1 MPVAGPMVERMEVL
15 IKPRRILPSERI
27 CVWVNVLKIRP
38 SYFCKCSR
46 CAPSR
51 SRLLTCFRG
60 ESGAGK
66 TTIRGHLLR
75 AFLSYSATP
84 LSKKIELAQFV
95 FDAFTTTKSLTTPIA
110 SKAGLLL
117 ELQYNTSTS
126 HHATLLGAQF
136 LAHRLERSRIASVPT
151 GERNYHVLYYLLS
164 GTSPAERKHLF
175 LDLVGADAPGARA
188 SLTANKRWRYLGHPT
203 QLKVGIDDAK
213 GFHDFKTALRKL
225 EFSKQDIAGICEM
238 MATILHIGQ
247 LEFVTGQSTTPAGD
261 DSGGYSHEGG
271 ESITMVKNKESLEPI
286 ADFLGT
292 NITGLE
298 QALRYK
304 TKTLY
309 RERVTVMLDPKGAR
323 DNADELARTI
333 YSLLVA
339 YIMEQINSRLCVLP
353 DQVSNT
359 VSIVDFPGFSPTTGT
374 GSGLDQLLNNAA
386 NESLYNFCQ
395 QSFFG
400 RQVEEMEAEDVTVPQ
415 LEYYDN
421 SEAKTGLLK
430 PGNGLLSILDDQMRR
445 GKTDAQFLEAIRKRF
460 DGKNTA
466 ILPGSLNVTVPGSNF
481 PTKNTATSFTV
492 RHFAGDVDYSV
503 DNFIEENAELI
514 SGDMMNLLKDA
525 RSPFV
530 QELFGQDALKK
541 TTHPKER
548 TAIVQA
554 TVISKPTRQPSM
566 AKRKADQTGRYG
578 RQVNVFDEDAISEAD
593 STVSGSRKG
602 DGTNTKQTGAAG
614 QFLSS
619 LRTIDSSLRKAN
631 PYFIICLKPNDR
643 RIANQFDSKC
653 VRTQVQALGI
663 AEISKRL
670 RVADFSIFLPFAEFL
685 GLAETEAAI
694 IGSEKERSEA
704 VLDSKPWRENEVR
717 VGSTGVFLSERC
729 WLEIANIMDIAA
741 VPRGISMSDDNLL
754 NPNRAQ
760 FGDSRAGLLS
770 PSPGAFY
777 HDDKGGNYFGSKDV
791 DARSEAPSGVTSG
804 DMFHGLETSKA
815 MGEKVPEKEL
825 QEIDVVQTSGSRKR
839 WLFVVY
845 ALTFYIPDIFI
856 KWFGRIKRKDV
867 RLAWRE
873 KLAINLLIWLSCG
886 FLIFLMSKQSSF
898 PPLLQS

>member
-1 MPVAGPMVERMEVL
+1 M
-15 IKPRRILPSERI
+15 
-27 CVWVNVLKIRP
+27 
-38 SYFCKCSR
+38 
-46 CAPSR
+46 
-51 SRLLTCFRG
+51 LTCFRG

-247 LEFVTGQSTTPAGD
+247 LEFVSGQSTTPAGD

-323 DNADELARTI
+323 DNADELAQTL

-602 DGTNTKQTGAAG
+602 DGTNAKQTGAAG

-815 MGEKVPEKEL
+815 MGEKVSEKEL

-886 FLIFLMSKQSSF
+886 VLIFLMSKQSSF
-898 PPLLQS
+898 PPLIQS

>member
-1 MPVAGPMVERMEVL
+1 
-15 IKPRRILPSERI
+15 
-27 CVWVNVLKIRP
+27 
-38 SYFCKCSR
+38 
-46 CAPSR
+46 
-51 SRLLTCFRG
+51 LLTCFRG

-247 LEFVTGQSTTPAGD
+247 LEFVSGQSTTPAGD

-323 DNADELARTI
+323 DNADELAQTL

-602 DGTNTKQTGAAG
+602 DGTNAKQTGAAG

-815 MGEKVPEKEL
+815 MGEKVSEKEL

-886 FLIFLMSKQSSF
+886 VLIFLMSKQSSF
-898 PPLLQS
+898 PPLIQS

>member
-1 MPVAGPMVERMEVL
+1 
-15 IKPRRILPSERI
+15 
-27 CVWVNVLKIRP
+27 
-38 SYFCKCSR
+38 
-46 CAPSR
+46 
-51 SRLLTCFRG
+51 
-60 ESGAGK
+60 
-66 TTIRGHLLR
+66 
-75 AFLSYSATP
+75 
-84 LSKKIELAQFV
+84 
-95 FDAFTTTKSLTTPIA
+95 LTTPIA

-175 LDLVGADAPGARA
+175 LDLVGGDAAGTRA
-188 SLTANKRWRYLGHPT
+188 SLTSNKRWRYLGHPT

-225 EFSKQDIAGICEM
+225 EFSKQDIAGICEI

-247 LEFVTGQSTTPAGD
+247 LEFVTGQSTTPGAD

-292 NITGLE
+292 NIPDLE

-323 DNADELARTI
+323 DNADELARTL

-353 DQVSNT
+353 EHVSNT
-359 VSIVDFPGFSPTTGT
+359 VSVVDFPGFSPTTGT

-400 RQVEEMEAEDVTVPQ
+400 RQVEEMEAEDVAVPQ

-445 GKTDAQFLEAIRKRF
+445 GKTDDQFLEAIRKRF

-503 DNFIEENAELI
+503 DNFMEENAELI

-525 RSPFV
+525 QRPFV

-566 AKRKADQTGRYG
+566 AKRKADKTGRYG
-578 RQVNVFDEDAISEAD
+578 RQVNVFDEDAISEAE
-593 STVSGSRKG
+593 SAVSAPRKG
-602 DGTNTKQTGAAG
+602 EGANGKQTGAAG

-631 PYFIICLKPNDR
+631 PYFVICLKPNDR

-685 GLAETEAAI
+685 GLAENDTAVV
-694 IGSEKERSEA
+694 GSEKERAEA

-717 VGSTGVFLSERC
+717 VGATGVFLSERC
-729 WLEIANIMDIAA
+729 WLEIANDMDIAA
-741 VPRGISMSDDNLL
+741 VPRGTSMSDDNLL
-754 NPNRAQ
+754 NPNRTQ

-777 HDDKGGNYFGSKDV
+777 HDDKGGSYFGSKDV

-804 DMFHGLETSKA
+804 DMFHGLEPPKA
-815 MGEKVPEKEL
+815 MGEKIPEKDL
-825 QEIDVVQTSGSRKR
+825 QEIDVVQVSGSRKR
-839 WLFVVY
+839 WLFIVY
-845 ALTFYIPDIFI
+845 ALTFYIPDVFI
-856 KWFGRIKRKDV
+856 KWMGRIKRKDV

-886 FLIFLMSKQSSF
+886 FLIFLMSKYSTSV
-898 PPLLQS
+898 LVLYN